1 MINLLSSELYRMR
14 KSVCFWG
21 VCIFNMVFALL
32 TYVTLDR
39 IKNIIQNESPIVP
52 AGVDANTMSEL
63 SANLSEMGILDV
75 LRNMYANTNAAIF
88 VSVFICVFVLGVYSC
103 GAMKNLAGKGYRR
116 EEIFLAKFLVT
127 EFGAV
132 VNYLLT
138 ALATLLG
145 GIVYMGIDELNSA
158 FFYDFF
164 SYVSMNFLYLTSLTA
179 IIIFLCELVEKI
191 AAGIVISIVGILLGS
206 YTLMQGLDLLC
217 MSFHIQ
223 FQPSKYWIITII
235 QQCPCRNIPAE
246 FITSSGLIAGF
257 WLLVSLIGG
266 MLYFMKK
273 DIK

>member
-1 MINLLSSELYRMR
+1 MINLISSELYRMK
-14 KSVCFWG
+14 KSRCFWG

-39 IKNIIQNESPIVP
+39 IKEIIQNESPIVV
-52 AGVDANTMSEL
+52 GDTANTMSEL
-63 SANLSEMGILDV
+63 SANLSEMDILDV
-75 LRNMYANTNAAIF
+75 LQNMYGNTNAAIL
-88 VSVFICVFVLGVYSC
+88 VSVFICVFVLGVYPC
-103 GAMKNLAGKGYRR
+103 GTMKNLVGKGYRR
-116 EEIFLAKFLVT
+116 EEIFLARFLVT

-132 VNYLLT
+132 VNYFLT
-138 ALATLLG
+138 ALATLIG
-145 GIVYMGIDELNSA
+145 GIVYMGISELNST

-164 SYVSMNFLYLTSLTA
+164 SYVAMNFLYLTSLTA
-179 IIIFLCELVEKI
+179 VIIFLGELVEKI

-206 YTLMQGLDLLC
+206 YTLMQLLDLLC
-217 MSFHIQ
+217 ISLHIQ

-235 QQCPCRNIPAE
+235 QQCPCRDIPAE